1 MTKTVFKLL
10 IQTETLEPARQDKDQ
25 MEITCSR
32 EKEVILEE
40 SGVDVGELY
49 LKFIDYLC
57 DESRQLIGAVV
68 NCGFGD
74 QKLSVAIYPGK
85 IFHFT
90 HWETFINDEGEP
102 EKFAMNY
109 ALELEPLAAAGQE
122 DVPEFLTEKMTF
134 QQALDEVIH
143 LHIA

>member
-1 MTKTVFKLL
+1 MAKTVFKLL
-10 IQTETLEPARQDKDQ
+10 IQTETLEPARQDKEL

-68 NCGFGD
+68 NCDFGD

-90 HWETFINDEGEP
+90 HWVTFINDEGE
-102 EKFAMNY
+102 
-109 ALELEPLAAAGQE
+109 QE
-122 DVPEFLTEKMTF
+122 
-134 QQALDEVIH
+134 
-143 LHIA
+143 

>member
-1 MTKTVFKLL
+1 M
-10 IQTETLEPARQDKDQ
+10 
-25 MEITCSR
+25 
-32 EKEVILEE
+32 
-40 SGVDVGELY
+40 Y

-68 NCGFGD
+68 NCDFGD

>member
-1 MTKTVFKLL
+1 M
-10 IQTETLEPARQDKDQ
+10 
-25 MEITCSR
+25 
-32 EKEVILEE
+32 
-40 SGVDVGELY
+40 
-49 LKFIDYLC
+49 
-57 DESRQLIGAVV
+57 
-68 NCGFGD
+68 
-74 QKLSVAIYPGK
+74 

>member
-68 NCGFGD
+68 NC
-74 QKLSVAIYPGK
+74 
-85 IFHFT
+85 T